1 MIQKTK
7 GHDMRMTRVHDAT
20 AAAQELEEMLLE
32 SSGEL
37 TDEMEGQFAIL
48 TQQAESLPAAIDD
61 VLALVR
67 DIEIRA
73 EARKAEAKRI
83 ADRAK
88 RDESIAAWF
97 KDQVLRVMQNEGM
110 KKLETTRFR
119 ATVAMPGG
127 KAALE
132 LVGDVPPEYVEQQ
145 IIHVTDKEK
154 IRAELEQ
161 GKTLCFARL
170 VEKQPYLRIS

>member
-1 MIQKTK
+1 MSKTLA
-7 GHDMRMTRVHDAT
+7 RVHDAT

-88 RDESIAAWF
+88 RDEAVAAWF
-97 KDQVLRVMQNEGM
+97 KNQVLRVMQNEGM
-110 KKLETTRFR
+110 KKIETTRFR

-132 LVGDVPPEYVEQQ
+132 IVGDVPAEMTKT
-145 IIHVTDKEK
+145 VTEIVVDKDA
-154 IRAELEQ
+154 IRSALEQ
-161 GKTLCFARL
+161 GTVLSFARL

>member
-1 MIQKTK
+1 MN
-7 GHDMRMTRVHDAT
+7 RMTRVHDAT

-73 EARKAEAKRI
+73 EARKVEARRL

-127 KAALE
+127 KALLE
-132 LVGDVPPEYVEQQ
+132 LIGDVPPEYVEQQ
-145 IIHVTDKEK
+145 IIHVTDKDK

>member
-1 MIQKTK
+1 MSKTLA
-7 GHDMRMTRVHDAT
+7 RVHDAT

-88 RDESIAAWF
+88 RDEAVAAWF
-97 KDQVLRVMQNEGM
+97 KNQVLRVMQNEGM
-110 KKLETTRFR
+110 KKIETTRFR

-132 LVGDVPPEYVEQQ
+132 IVGDVPAEMTKT
-145 IIHVTDKEK
+145 VTEIVVDKDA
-154 IRAELEQ
+154 IRSALEH
-161 GKTLCFARL
+161 GKVLSFARL

>member
-1 MIQKTK
+1 MN
-7 GHDMRMTRVHDAT
+7 RMTRVHDAT

-73 EARKAEAKRI
+73 DARKAEAKRI

-88 RDESIAAWF
+88 RDEAVAAWF
-97 KDQVLRVMQNEGM
+97 KDQVLRVMQSEGM

-127 KAALE
+127 KNALE
-132 LVGDVPPEYVEQQ
+132 LVGDVPQQ
-145 IIHVTDKEK
+145 FMREEIKLVPDKDE
-154 IRAELEQ
+154 IRTQLEL
-161 GKTLCFARL
+161 GATLPFARL

>member
-1 MIQKTK
+1 MSRIQ
-7 GHDMRMTRVHDAT
+7 RVHEAT
-20 AAAQELEEMLLE
+20 AAAQELEDMLLE

-97 KDQVLRVMQNEGM
+97 KDQVLRVMQSEGM
-110 KKLETTRFR
+110 KKIETTRFR

-145 IIHVTDKEK
+145 IIHVTDKDK

-161 GKTLCFARL
+161 GRTLPFARL

>member
-1 MIQKTK
+1 
-7 GHDMRMTRVHDAT
+7 MRMTRVHDAT

-67 DIEIRA
+67 DSEIRA

>member
-1 MIQKTK
+1 MN
-7 GHDMRMTRVHDAT
+7 RMTRVHDAT

-73 EARKAEAKRI
+73 EARKAEARRL

-132 LVGDVPPEYVEQQ
+132 LIGDVPPEYVEQQ
-145 IIHVTDKEK
+145 IIHVTDKDK

>member
-1 MIQKTK
+1 MKSL
-7 GHDMRMTRVHDAT
+7 TRVHEAT
-20 AAAQELEEMLLE
+20 AAAQELEEMLLD

-37 TDEMEGQFAIL
+37 TEEMEGQFAIL
-48 TQQAESLPAAIDD
+48 TQQAESFPAAIDD

-83 ADRAK
+83 ADRAR
-88 RDESIAAWF
+88 RDEAVAAWF
-97 KDQVLRVMQNEGM
+97 KNQVLRVMQSEGM
-110 KKLETTRFR
+110 KKVETTRFR

-127 KAALE
+127 KPALE
-132 LVGDVPPEYVEQQ
+132 LIGDVPPEYVEQE
-145 IIHVTDKEK
+145 IIHVTDKDK
-154 IRAELEQ
+154 IRTELES
-161 GKTLCFARL
+161 GKVLPFARL

>member
-1 MIQKTK
+1 MN
-7 GHDMRMTRVHDAT
+7 RMTRVHDAT

-73 EARKAEAKRI
+73 EARKAVAKRI

-110 KKLETTRFR
+110 KKIETTRFR

-132 LVGDVPPEYVEQQ
+132 LIGDVPPEYVEQQ
-145 IIHVTDKEK
+145 IIHVTDKDK

-170 VEKQPYLRIS
+170 VEKEPYLRIS

>member
-1 MIQKTK
+1 MSRIE
-7 GHDMRMTRVHDAT
+7 RVHEAT

-37 TDEMEGQFAIL
+37 TEEMEGHFALL
-48 TQQAESLPAAIDD
+48 TQKAESLPAAIDD

-67 DIEIRA
+67 DIEVRA

-88 RDESIAAWF
+88 RDEAVAAWF
-97 KDQVLRVMQNEGM
+97 RGQVLRVMQNEGM

-127 KAALE
+127 KAAMEIVDAVPNDWHKTVTEVVIDKERIRAALDG
-132 LVGDVPPEYVEQQ
+132 GDVLP
-145 IIHVTDKEK
+145 
-154 IRAELEQ
+154 
-161 GKTLCFARL
+161 FARL

>member
-1 MIQKTK
+1 
-7 GHDMRMTRVHDAT
+7 
-20 AAAQELEEMLLE
+20 MLLE

-132 LVGDVPPEYVEQQ
+132 LIGDVPPEYVEQQ
-145 IIHVTDKEK
+145 IIHVTDKDK

-170 VEKQPYLRIS
+170 VEKEPYLRIS